1 MTPEEIMNAAV
12 TAVVSGDNAT
22 ALQILRDMTD
32 EQVPQVL
39 GSLVACVSNLVT
51 LIASLEHD
59 TSYSNRLDIWRSF
72 LAAEREIRLE
82 QGE

>member
-1 MTPEEIMNAAV
+1 MNAAV
-12 TAVVSGDNAT
+12 TATVSGDTGT

-59 TSYSNRLDIWRSF
+59 TSYRNRLNIWQSF
-72 LAAEREIRLE
+72 LAAQRELRLRE
-82 QGE
+82 GE